1 MMRCCWEIDVDARTP
16 RAAARKALAI
26 QRDPQSIATVF
37 DVQYR
42 GKMVRVD
49 LSDGIVRHTPK
60 DHNSALIRELIHA
73 LEHAQRRLNDIPHR
87 YADTDFKLIRETLA
101 KAANELKT

>member
-1 MMRCCWEIDVDARTP
+1 ME
-16 RAAARKALAI
+16 AACKALAI
-26 QRDPQSIATVF
+26 QRNPASIATVF

-42 GKMVRVD
+42 GKMVRID
-49 LSDGIVRHTPK
+49 LSDGLVRHLPRIR
-60 DHNSALIRELIHA
+60 NSELIRELIHA

-101 KAANELKT
+101 KAGSELNN

>member
-1 MMRCCWEIDVDARTP
+1 MIRCCWEIDVDARTP

-49 LSDGIVRHTPK
+49 LTENKVRRISRCKGHATRGKERQGI
-60 DHNSALIRELIHA
+60 A
-73 LEHAQRRLNDIPHR
+73 
-87 YADTDFKLIRETLA
+87 
-101 KAANELKT
+101 

>member
-1 MMRCCWEIDVDARTP
+1 MIRVCWEIDVDARTP
-16 RAAARKALAI
+16 MEAARKALAI
-26 QRDPQSIATVF
+26 QRDSESIATVF

-49 LSDGIVRHTPK
+49 LSDGIARHLPK
-60 DHNSALIRELIHA
+60 TCNSELVRELKHA

-101 KAANELKT
+101 KAASGVE

>member
-1 MMRCCWEIDVDARTP
+1 MIRVCWEIDVDARTP
-16 RAAARKALAI
+16 MEAARKALAI
-26 QRDPQSIATVF
+26 QRDPASIATVF

-49 LSDGIVRHTPK
+49 LSDGIARHLPK
-60 DHNSALIRELIHA
+60 NRASDLIRELIHA

-101 KAANELKT
+101 KAASGAE